1 MSLSHLEVPTPERH
15 RGVLGGLRVLC
26 TAGELTW
33 AGCNHLKH
41 GRNGAGARESAGKQ
55 GSFEFLVRRHCF
67 QEAFSG
73 PSEVSQNLDFSD
85 EIRILVE
92 EKKRERERLCHM
104 IVYKT

>member
-15 RGVLGGLRVLC
+15 RGVLGGLTVPC
-26 TAGELTW
+26 TAGE
-33 AGCNHLKH
+33 GRNHLKR
-41 GRNGAGARESAGKQ
+41 GRDGAGTRESTGKQ

-85 EIRILVE
+85 VIRILVE
-92 EKKRERERLCHM
+92 EKKRERERKVVSHDCL
-104 IVYKT
+104 